1 MRGHAELIP
10 HIVLCLSRAER
21 EDPVA
26 MGRGIAVGLCAG
38 VRVSVREGE
47 TVGDVWRDRAER

>member
-1 MRGHAELIP
+1 MRGHEELIP

-26 MGRGIAVGLCAG
+26 VRRGIAVGLCAS
-38 VRVSVREGE
+38 VCVSVREGE
-47 TVGDVWRDRAER
+47 TVGEAWRDRAER